1 MSEAIEPSM
10 EQVDTK
16 PSHDGSSKHDELAFV
31 PSSPAVTG
39 VADNP
44 DSGISV
50 AFSKDEMGIKELQGL
65 LEQFDPLST
74 AKSGGKSLEDEQS
87 KDDIKSESRQAN
99 DSPKHFND
107 EIDNAHKHDGESN
120 SLGKDIQESP
130 DHGTTTGS
138 KVDDVSESED
148 SSPVVGEGAQE
159 TEKTGLE
166 DSSEVTDSDQLPPH
180 PIKRFSSQKSITQI
194 PKNQNEDRPFD
205 FQRFLDQ
212 LRHKSADPIACYVKS
227 FLSEFGKRPWTVSEQ
242 VKIITDFKEFIYAK
256 MALCPPFNTL
266 SEHEMV
272 NATEGMEK
280 LIMNRLYS
288 KTFSPVIDPAIRSSS
303 HEEDVIRDS
312 VLGEK
317 MRIWSWIEGR
327 HLDIGE
333 QFLRNGEAFVKL
345 ASDELLKINHYRAPR
360 DKVIC
365 ILNCCKVIFGLLRQ
379 THSEESA
386 DGFLPILI
394 FVVIK
399 AQPKNLIS
407 NANYI
412 ERFRNPDMMSGEAG
426 YYLNSLIGAVSFIEQ
441 LDRSQL
447 SITDEEFEQNV
458 EESIK
463 NIVEPQKK
471 EEDSRLKTHPG
482 IKNVSLSNETPPVT
496 PERQSSPDSRS
507 APESS
512 SATDDINTAGS
523 GMNASQVLYSSAGLF
538 TAPFRSLS
546 KLFESDPADAEAGAD
561 LTNSKSNRSPDGGVL
576 LPEELAARQVSAEE
590 HEARRISQKEFE
602 SVADTLKQMFPIL
615 DRDIIED
622 VLRGQDGRV
631 GAAVDACLTLVG

>member
-1 MSEAIEPSM
+1 MPDEIEPTM
-10 EQVDTK
+10 QQVDADTGILQD
-16 PSHDGSSKHDELAFV
+16 SSSKQDELAFV

-44 DSGISV
+44 DSSISV
-50 AFSKDEMGIKELQGL
+50 AFSKDEMGIKELHGL
-65 LEQFDPLST
+65 LEQFDPLSKT
-74 AKSGGKSLEDEQS
+74 KSGGKSLSDDDT
-87 KDDIKSESRQAN
+87 KDHAKSEPELASDLHKKN
-99 DSPKHFND
+99 DHDSEN
-107 EIDNAHKHDGESN
+107 ITKHDEESN
-120 SLGKDIQESP
+120 STNEDVQKSSDR
-130 DHGTTTGS
+130 DVATRS
-138 KVDDVSESED
+138 KTNSISDMEAPASVSADKPQD
-148 SSPVVGEGAQE
+148 S
-159 TEKTGLE
+159 EKTGDDE
-166 DSSEVTDSDQLPPH
+166 SSVVVASDQLPPH
-180 PIKRFSSQKSITQI
+180 PIKRFSSQKSIDQI

-227 FLSEFGKRPWTVSEQ
+227 FLNEFGKRPWTVPEQ
-242 VKIITDFKEFIYAK
+242 VKIIADFKEFIYAK
-256 MALCPPFNTL
+256 MALCPPFSTL

-288 KTFSPVIDPAIRSSS
+288 KTFSPVIDPATRSNS

-312 VLGEK
+312 VLEEK
-317 MRIWSWIEGR
+317 MRIWSWIQGR

-379 THSEESA
+379 TNSEESA

-412 ERFRNPDMMSGEAG
+412 ERFRNPEMMSGEAG

-447 SITDEEFEQNV
+447 SITEEEFEQNV

-463 NIVEPQKK
+463 SIVEPQKK
-471 EEDSRLKTHPG
+471 EENSRLKIHPG

-496 PERQSSPDSRS
+496 PERQGSPDSRS
-507 APESS
+507 ASEPL
-512 SATDDINTAGS
+512 TDDTNSAGS

-546 KLFESDPADAEAGAD
+546 KLFESDPVDAEANPAQ
-561 LTNSKSNRSPDGGVL
+561 SKSIRSSDGGVL

-615 DRDIIED
+615 ERDVIED